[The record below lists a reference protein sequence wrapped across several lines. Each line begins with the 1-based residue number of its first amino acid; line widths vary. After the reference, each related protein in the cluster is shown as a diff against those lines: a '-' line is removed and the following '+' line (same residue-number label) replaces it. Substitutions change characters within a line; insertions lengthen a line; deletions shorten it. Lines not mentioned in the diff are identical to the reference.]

1 MRSTVYALALSAT
14 LFQNTHATL
23 TAYDASDDYAG
34 TYDVTTD
41 NTLLSDFDFAPV
53 FYLKT
58 ALKSTH
64 SITSDTTWKRK
75 TLNATAN
82 DTSVIITTDS
92 TFRLSY
98 SDVYKTGYSSDLYQA
113 SFFGV
118 NAAVNANNDSIVYLD
133 HVNITTHNGAANVYA
148 YGTGTEVEITDSY
161 LYSSGPVAH
170 GLYAAGN
177 ATIIADNVVH
187 YSGGYRSSAFAGD
200 VPDGDLNITN
210 SVSHTTGIGSAI
222 FYVSGH
228 IYGKNVIGQADKAPV
243 VIMDGD
249 YSIELYDCQLTT
261 GNLGGLLHFS
271 SGTRTS
277 SGTWKIVDSIISST
291 NDAVSTL
298 WFGNVISNMELTSV
312 KLLTSSGV
320 LVAANTSQITQD
332 FSYFA
337 SPAEISTLLP
347 AIATIDVADSELDG
361 DLLAING
368 STINWSLSDYSSWT
382 GKTVSETGTG
392 YFNVALDSSSS
403 WSLTGDSYTSNFT
416 NGDSSM
422 DNIQSNGY
430 NLYYSKSAALSES
443 LNGEKIELQGG
454 GYLTP
459 Y

>member
-1 MRSTVYALALSAT
+1 MRSTVYALALSAMV
-14 LFQNTHATL
+14 FRNTHATL
-23 TAYDASDDYAG
+23 TAYDASDDYTG
-34 TYDVTTD
+34 TYDVATD
-41 NTLLSDFDFAPV
+41 NTLLSAFNFVPV

-64 SITSDTTWKRK
+64 RVKKDTTWKHK
-75 TLNATAN
+75 TLTAKKN
-82 DTSVIITTDS
+82 DTSVILTTDS
-92 TFRLSY
+92 TLRLSY

-118 NAAVNANNDSIVYLD
+118 NAAVNANNNSLVYLD

-177 ATIIADNVVH
+177 ATIVADNVIH

-228 IYGKNVIGQADKAPV
+228 IYAKNVIGQADKAPV

-271 SGTRTS
+271 SGLRTA
-277 SGTWKIVDSIISST
+277 SGTWKIVNSIISST
-291 NDAVSTL
+291 ADAVSTL

-312 KLLTSSGV
+312 KLLTSNDV
-320 LVAANTSQITQD
+320 LVVANTSQITQD

-347 AIATIDVADSELDG
+347 AIATIKVADSELAG
-361 DLLAING
+361 NLVAING
-368 STINWSLSDYSSWT
+368 STINWSLKDYSSWT

-392 YFNVALDSSSS
+392 YFNVALDKSSS
-403 WSLTGDSYTSNFT
+403 WSLTGNSYTSNFT
-416 NGDSSM
+416 NADSSM
-422 DNIQSNGY
+422 KNIQSNGF
-430 NLYYSKSAALSES
+430 NLYYSKKAALNKS
-443 LNGEKIELQGG
+443 LRGKKLKLQGG
-454 GYLTP
+454 GYLKP